1 MQKIFIKYTVVI
13 MTTAIFLIL
22 FINFLFSL
30 HTLKNQQFESFNI
43 KTEQVIHTLENNQAE
58 LKIMNENLDEDYLTR
73 AKAAAY
79 VFERQ
84 KEIKMN
90 VKEMQY
96 LAKLLN
102 VDELHLIDGNGI
114 IIAASVSKYVGFDMS
129 CHKQTR
135 AFMDILESDDED
147 ALQKMPDSEVCA
159 VVMLDLDYFKS
170 INDTFGHDA
179 GDKYLQGFSDVMK
192 SMPEKHFL
200 TARRSGDEFCMMV
213 YNCASREDIIGFL
226 DGFYEVLGKTYVKLS
241 STESRTI
248 SASAGFAWTS
258 DFSMNITSLLNHAD
272 EALYEMKRN
281 AKGSYEEYKG

>member
-43 KTEQVIHTLENNQAE
+43 KTEQVIHTLENNQEE

-79 VFERQ
+79 IFERQ

-114 IIAASVSKYVGFDMS
+114 IIAASVSKYVGFDIDRKS
-129 CHKQTR
+129 
-135 AFMDILESDDED
+135 
-147 ALQKMPDSEVCA
+147 
-159 VVMLDLDYFKS
+159 VV
-170 INDTFGHDA
+170 
-179 GDKYLQGFSDVMK
+179 
-192 SMPEKHFL
+192 
-200 TARRSGDEFCMMV
+200 
-213 YNCASREDIIGFL
+213 
-226 DGFYEVLGKTYVKLS
+226 
-241 STESRTI
+241 
-248 SASAGFAWTS
+248 
-258 DFSMNITSLLNHAD
+258 
-272 EALYEMKRN
+272 
-281 AKGSYEEYKG
+281 